1 MFHNELKVYG
11 TLIGDQLMEF
21 KFSVR
26 IKNSDK
32 AYDWCLEHY
41 GEEGIRWNW
50 DVSEDFEYDV
60 WFFKTEQDLV
70 WFMLN
75 CGVEI
80 EK

>member
-1 MFHNELKVYG
+1 MKSYR
-11 TLIGDQLMEF
+11 TLIGDQLTDF

-26 IKNSDK
+26 IKNSEQFEK
-32 AYDWCLEHY
+32 AHVWCLEHY
-41 GEEGIRWNW
+41 GEEGLRWNW

-60 WFFKTEQDLV
+60 LFFKTEQDLV

>member
-1 MFHNELKVYG
+1 MKSYR

-21 KFSVR
+21 KFTEW
-26 IKNSDK
+26 IKNPEQFEK
-32 AYDWCLEHY
+32 AHDWCLEHY

-60 WFFKTEQDLV
+60 LFFKNEQDLV

-75 CGVEI
+75 CGDEI

>member
-11 TLIGDQLMEF
+11 TLIGYQLKEF

-32 AYDWCLEHY
+32 AYHWCLEHY
-41 GEEGIRWNW
+41 GKEGIRWNW
-50 DVSEDFEYDV
+50 DISEDFEYDV